1 MASAEVDTPM
11 ATEEERA
18 VKQFEFYFSD
28 ANLPYDKFM
37 WKLHTQTEDHWIPI
51 STIASFKRMREFE
64 PKGAE
69 WLLSALRSSSSL
81 LEIDETGTKA
91 RRAHELVEPKDQFES
106 QLITDSLLPYL
117 IIFNLLCFDARPHLT
132 RFGLQ
137 KGFPDETPDLQ
148 VRLEKFFSQFGK
160 VNAVRMRRTEQK
172 VFKNS
177 VFVEFDDFSSVKAF
191 LEADPKPTFEGAELV
206 TMSKEAYC
214 TMKIKE
220 KGLDKKGVTARTH
233 SGTGG
238 AGGRKQFDAFQ
249 NLNGG
254 KKEKEAVT
262 VKFQGKVYTL
272 DGEGKINVPVEEFEF
287 EKGSAI
293 KFTGAGSEDAKFGEI
308 KSPLKEKFTPLPFI
322 KMDKGAT
329 EGVFGFG
336 KTLSEEEIGFL
347 KEKVPKIGGGEVTWE
362 LLSEEDERTF
372 HYWRLQD
379 QAKRAHADA
388 QQKGNQKGGRGGNRD
403 KGGRPNNRGRN
414 DRDSKPRSRG
424 ADSKPRPKAED
435 ATAKDEPVEAL
446 KAGKTRGEVEP
457 SGESAGQGIRGASIP
472 SIAST
477 GAKRK
482 AEGEG
487 ESPEKKAKVEE

>member
-1 MASAEVDTPM
+1 MASAAVDTPM

-51 STIASFKRMREFE
+51 ATIASFKRMREFE

-91 RRAHELVEPKDQFES
+91 RRAHELVEPKDQFERS
-106 QLITDSLLPYL
+106 VY
-117 IIFNLLCFDARPHLT
+117 A
-132 RFGLQ
+132 

-336 KTLSEEEIGFL
+336 KTLSEEEIAFL

-403 KGGRPNNRGRN
+403 KGGRPNNNRGRN

-424 ADSKPRPKAED
+424 ADSKPRSKAED

-472 SIAST
+472 SVAST

>member
-1 MASAEVDTPM
+1 MASAAVDTPM

-18 VKQFEFYFSD
+18 VKQFYVE
-28 ANLPYDKFM
+28 A
-37 WKLHTQTEDHWIPI
+37 HTQTEDHWIPI
-51 STIASFKRMREFE
+51 ATIASFKRMREFE
-64 PKGAE
+64 RTSPPPINSFRSFIPPKERMAP
-69 WLLSALRSSSSL
+69 LCSALFSSL

-91 RRAHELVEPKDQFES
+91 RRAHELVEPKDQFERS
-106 QLITDSLLPYL
+106 VY
-117 IIFNLLCFDARPHLT
+117 A
-132 RFGLQ
+132 

-336 KTLSEEEIGFL
+336 KTLSEEEIAFL
-347 KEKVPKIGGGEVTWE
+347 KKKSQRLEVERSLGNFFPVRGRRTHIP
-362 LLSEEDERTF
+362 LLASPRPS
-372 HYWRLQD
+372 
-379 QAKRAHADA
+379 QACHADA

-403 KGGRPNNRGRN
+403 KGGRPNNNRGRN

-424 ADSKPRPKAED
+424 ADSKPRSKAED

-472 SIAST
+472 SVAST

>member
-1 MASAEVDTPM
+1 MITCMHALNFDLLSPLSLIMASAAVDTPM

-51 STIASFKRMREFE
+51 ATIASFKRMREFE

-91 RRAHELVEPKDQFES
+91 RRAHELVEPKDQFERS
-106 QLITDSLLPYL
+106 VY
-117 IIFNLLCFDARPHLT
+117 A
-132 RFGLQ
+132 

-293 KFTGAGSEDAKFGEI
+293 RFTGAGSEDAKFGEI

-336 KTLSEEEIGFL
+336 KTLSEEEIAFL

-403 KGGRPNNRGRN
+403 KGGRPNNNRGRN

-424 ADSKPRPKAED
+424 ADSKPRSKAED

-472 SIAST
+472 SVAST

-482 AEGEG
+482 AEAEG

>member
-1 MASAEVDTPM
+1 MASAVDTPM

-18 VKQFEFYFSD
+18 LKQFEFYFTD

-37 WKLHTQTEDHWIPI
+37 WKLHTQTEEHWIPI
-51 STIASFKRMREFE
+51 ATIASFKRMREFE
-64 PKGAE
+64 SKGSD
-69 WLLSALRSSSSL
+69 WLLSVLRTSDGL
-81 LEIDETGTKA
+81 LEIDETGTKV
-91 RRAHELVEPKDQFES
+91 RRAKELSQPKDQFERS
-106 QLITDSLLPYL
+106 VY
-117 IIFNLLCFDARPHLT
+117 A
-132 RFGLQ
+132 

-148 VRLEKFFSQFGK
+148 VRLEKFFGQFGK

-191 LEADPKPTFEGAELV
+191 LEADPKPSFEGTELL

-249 NLNGG
+249 QPSGG
-254 KKEKEAVT
+254 KKEKEAVV
-262 VKFQGKVYTL
+262 VKFHGKEYPL
-272 DGEGKINVPVEEFEF
+272 DGEGKVKVPIEEFEF

-308 KSPLKEKFTPLPFI
+308 KAPLKDKFSPLPFI

-336 KTLSEEEIGFL
+336 KALSEEDIAFL

-362 LLSEEDERTF
+362 LLSEEDEQAF

-379 QAKRAHADA
+379 QAKRAHSDA
-388 QQKGNQKGGRGGNRD
+388 QTPDRKGGQKGGQRGGRFGNRD
-403 KGGRPNNRGRN
+403 RGGKPSRGRN
-414 DRDSKPRSRG
+414 DSKPKSNNDSKPK
-424 ADSKPRPKAED
+424 SKGNDVKPKEE
-435 ATAKDEPVEAL
+435 EPVEAL
-446 KAGKTRGEVEP
+446 KAGKTRGEIEP
-457 SGESAGQGIRGASIP
+457 SGESAGQGIRGATIP
-472 SIAST
+472 SIVST
-477 GAKRK
+477 GEKRK
-482 AEGEG
+482 AEGDG
-487 ESPEKKAKVEE
+487 EAPEKKPKVEE

>member
-1 MASAEVDTPM
+1 MASAAVDTPM

-51 STIASFKRMREFE
+51 ATIASFKRMREFE

-91 RRAHELVEPKDQFES
+91 RRAHELVEPKDQFERS
-106 QLITDSLLPYL
+106 VY
-117 IIFNLLCFDARPHLT
+117 A
-132 RFGLQ
+132 

-336 KTLSEEEIGFL
+336 KTLSEEEIAFL

-379 QAKRAHADA
+379 QAKRAHADV

-403 KGGRPNNRGRN
+403 KGGRPNNNRGRN

-424 ADSKPRPKAED
+424 ADSKPRSKAED